1 MGTGPAWAE
10 IVSSSGIIVLH
21 STFFWAGLYSHIFHL
36 KWAGLYQHIF
46 HMKWAGLYQ
55 HIFHLKWAGFD
66 KHFVYSRWAGLD
78 LTRTFFIRNGLYS
91 TIRLFLSNWTG
102 LIWLFLF
109 VSGARN
115 TKCTE
120 LGSFSRRSTKYPV
133 LLSFSTLSIKQ
144 NRLAVAERNLMEF
157 VKPAVSCPIECNRLL
172 VCVRIS
178 CGFRRA
184 CPRAT
189 ASRLSARSGVRM
201 ARALWQQACPLASCK
216 QFSRELLQADCSCLA
231 LRRRP
236 PPAAAA
242 TAPGT
247 VACSGSSGPGGLQ
260 Q

>member
-1 MGTGPAWAE
+1 MGFTLLSDCSFQ
-10 IVSSSGIIVLH
+10 I
-21 STFFWAGLYSHIFHL
+21 
-36 KWAGLYQHIF
+36 
-46 HMKWAGLYQ
+46 
-55 HIFHLKWAGFD
+55 
-66 KHFVYSRWAGLD
+66 GLD
-78 LTRTFFIRNGLYS
+78 SSDFS
-91 TIRLFLSNWTG
+91 CLFQAQETKG
-102 LIWLFLF
+102 
-109 VSGARN
+109 G

-216 QFSRELLQADCSCLA
+216 QFSRELLQADCA

-236 PPAAAA
+236 PPAPLGLWRAAA
-242 TAPGT
+242 AVVL
-247 VACSGSSGPGGLQ
+247 VACSLSSSLCCPTQSHSDRHWQPRRLRRQIPDGPEYLCRSWPTDYHSKESQIIMSGKIGLGRHFRHTINQNILVRFQ
-260 Q
+260 QTLASLEQWSR

>member
-1 MGTGPAWAE
+1 MGFTLLSDCSFQ
-10 IVSSSGIIVLH
+10 I
-21 STFFWAGLYSHIFHL
+21 
-36 KWAGLYQHIF
+36 
-46 HMKWAGLYQ
+46 
-55 HIFHLKWAGFD
+55 
-66 KHFVYSRWAGLD
+66 GLD
-78 LTRTFFIRNGLYS
+78 SSDFS
-91 TIRLFLSNWTG
+91 CLFQAQETKG
-102 LIWLFLF
+102 
-109 VSGARN
+109 G

>member
-1 MGTGPAWAE
+1 MGFTLLSDCSFQ
-10 IVSSSGIIVLH
+10 I
-21 STFFWAGLYSHIFHL
+21 
-36 KWAGLYQHIF
+36 
-46 HMKWAGLYQ
+46 
-55 HIFHLKWAGFD
+55 
-66 KHFVYSRWAGLD
+66 GLD
-78 LTRTFFIRNGLYS
+78 SSDFS
-91 TIRLFLSNWTG
+91 
-102 LIWLFLF
+102 FLF
-109 VSGARN
+109 QAQE
-115 TKCTE
+115 TKGGTRCTE

-157 VKPAVSCPIECNRLL
+157 VKPAVLCPIECNRLL
-172 VCVRIS
+172 LCVRIS

-184 CPRAT
+184 DC
-189 ASRLSARSGVRM
+189 RLSAQRADCPHGPACGWPARFDNRLARS
-201 ARALWQQACPLASCK
+201 PHAS
-216 QFSRELLQADCSCLA
+216 SSPLQADCSCLA